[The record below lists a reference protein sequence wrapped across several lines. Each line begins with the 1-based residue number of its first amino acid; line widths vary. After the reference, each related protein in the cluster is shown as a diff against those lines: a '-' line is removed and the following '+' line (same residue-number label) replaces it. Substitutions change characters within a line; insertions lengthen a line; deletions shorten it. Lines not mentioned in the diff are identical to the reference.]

1 MVFLQVGLVYC
12 IPPTA
17 LIFDGFGVL
26 YQKEFASRSKIT
38 CFKKRAMDHFILLNT
53 KQFSRGTLDSI
64 AILMNNIIN
73 NFVKLCVIEFKQNV
87 PIHTV
92 ILMFHLYKEGTK
104 TLKPTLVNVVESKHL
119 AVKTNLDKQTG
130 YHLTISSNAN
140 IQVKQFIS
148 LLPFITVLNI
158 LKMQGL

>member
-1 MVFLQVGLVYC
+1 M
-12 IPPTA
+12 
-17 LIFDGFGVL
+17 
-26 YQKEFASRSKIT
+26 
-38 CFKKRAMDHFILLNT
+38 
-53 KQFSRGTLDSI
+53 